1 MVGVVQMSEIDDL
14 KVGDKL
20 KLQEF
25 RASRLAHV
33 IALHGNRVGIKWF
46 ESDRWRYDWISKY
59 TLHLYNDN
67 DNLEIVK

>member
-1 MVGVVQMSEIDDL
+1 MSEIDDL

-33 IALHGNRVGIKWF
+33 IALHDDRIGIKWF
-46 ESDRWRYDWISKY
+46 ESGRWTYDWVSRY
-59 TLHLYNDN
+59 MLSLYNN
-67 DNLEIVK
+67 NGKLKRVQ